1 MTCNSSIKIG
11 FIGLNSR
18 NTLAVRTHFQAIF
31 QVSSLFEISAIYNDN
46 IEDSLDVIDKLKLQN
61 ATAYPSLKEFVS
73 ISSIDMVVVTSSG
86 EPTYD
91 NVISVLDN
99 IRDCNNE
106 IRYIFFE
113 WSLNFSVEQT
123 EIIVHETRELGIQT
137 VVSLQSRKSPYIIR
151 AKELIEDGS
160 IGNINSIEV
169 AGNANWFGYE
179 RQQKSPEY
187 LFDIKSRRDL
197 VSYCFGHTIDALEYL
212 TSSYFSTI
220 NSMIFNNIPE
230 QTLVDEQG
238 HSLGIKVPKN
248 VPDHLLFQGKLIKGN
263 VPVSCTIKGGKPT
276 KKFTKNL
283 VIDIH
288 GTKGDLKIE
297 GDAGFIEL
305 SNLVLYHSGVKVD
318 VAPDS
323 PDSPTDGQVIYDNN
337 EEVLEFF
344 HFRNYNAL
352 IGNMAKMYQAIA
364 NYDSIVSEDVLTPS
378 AFALNTV
385 QKRDRVSLMQGF
397 QMDGFPTLM
406 DALVLYRLIESVYRS
421 NAIGSTLNVSNIS
434 Q

>member
-11 FIGLNSR
+11 FIGLNSK
-18 NTLAVRTHFQAIF
+18 NTLAIRTHFQAIF

-46 IEDSLDVIDKLKLQN
+46 IEDSLDVIDRLKLQD

-73 ISSIDMVVVTSSG
+73 ISSIDMVVVTSRG
-86 EPTYD
+86 EPIFA
-91 NVISVLDN
+91 NVMSVLDN
-99 IRDCNNE
+99 IRECANQ

-113 WSLNFSVEQT
+113 WSLNFSIEQT
-123 EIIVHETRELGIQT
+123 ELIVNETRQLGIQT
-137 VVSLQSRKSPYIIR
+137 IVSLQSRKSPYIVR
-151 AKELIEDGS
+151 AKELIDDGS

-169 AGNANWFGYE
+169 AGNGNWFGYE
-179 RQQKSPEY
+179 RKQKSPEY
-187 LFDIKSRRDL
+187 IFDIESRRDL
-197 VSYCFGHTIDALEYL
+197 VSYCFGHTIDALQYL
-212 TSSYFSTI
+212 TGSYFSTI
-220 NSMIFNNIPE
+220 NAMVFNNIPE

-238 HSLGIKVPKN
+238 RSLGIKVAKN

-318 VAPDS
+318 VAPES
-323 PDSPTDGQVIYDNN
+323 PDSQANGQVIYDNN

-352 IGNMAKMYQAIA
+352 VGNMVKMYQAIA
-364 NYDSIVSEDVLTPS
+364 NYDAIVADKFTTYPTPVQSPVKTED
-378 AFALNTV
+378 
-385 QKRDRVSLMQGF
+385 KISLMQGF

-406 DALVLYRLIESVYRS
+406 DALVLYRLVESVYRS